1 MSTVRSRFILV
12 LALAFASWAV
22 AQSTKSADT
31 DLSMPEGNGVFVRS
45 GAGGW
50 IKLERAKTDDS
61 KAHGMGRFLETD
73 GLSGLNM
80 TLEYHGTR
88 AAIQISE
95 RRPTFHVRGI
105 GSAKEAL
112 IVQLTRKKDSREVK
126 IDTTEASSDNKVG
139 FKRGEIRRVATASL
153 SKTAFTVV
161 PDLELKPGEYLL
173 VLGDATAIFDFGV
186 SPSKN

>member
-1 MSTVRSRFILV
+1 MLTVGSHFILV
-12 LALAFASWAV
+12 LALAFPSWV
-22 AQSTKSADT
+22 TAQSTKPAESEISLPD
-31 DLSMPEGNGVFVRS
+31 GNGVFVKNS
-45 GAGGW
+45 AGGW

-80 TLEYHGTR
+80 TLEYRGAQ
-88 AAIQISE
+88 AAIQISD

-112 IVQLTRKKDSREVK
+112 IVQLTRKKDSREAR
-126 IDTTEASSDNKVG
+126 IDTTEASFDNKVG
-139 FKRGEIRRVATASL
+139 FKRGEIRRVATGSI
-153 SKTAFTVV
+153 SRTEFTVV

-186 SPSKN
+186 SQSKN